1 MKMKSRKYADIL
13 LDGQTV
19 PSKEQRATNTNKR
32 NDYNHKNLLKC
43 ETFGL
48 FSSLQKPARIFS
60 ILVLFF
66 WFSCLGFSLVLFIQF
81 FGITNFFGPLP
92 SPPPMYPTFLT
103 FAVKYSSFVFK
114 HFFFRF
120 VWLFLFDIFPT
131 IPSLHH
137 NNNTTSRKGGERRE
151 GGDGDDE
158 ENPKKTR
165 MIVLFKLSID
175 GKHNT
180 EISIKKYYRREVDEP
195 ANRRTDRQS
204 YTQRKIYGH
213 LTCDTEC
220 C

>member
-1 MKMKSRKYADIL
+1 M
-13 LDGQTV
+13 
-19 PSKEQRATNTNKR
+19 R
-32 NDYNHKNLLKC
+32 N
-43 ETFGL
+43 
-48 FSSLQKPARIFS
+48 
-60 ILVLFF
+60 F
-66 WFSCLGFSLVLFIQF
+66 WFIFFIAKTR
-81 FGITNFFGPLP
+81 TNFFYTCFILLVFLSRLFPRTVYSIFWNHQFLGS

-137 NNNTTSRKGGERRE
+137 NNNTTSRKGG
-151 GGDGDDE
+151 DDE
-158 ENPKKTR
+158 ENQKKTR